1 MILFLRKVLFILFEL
16 VMIPFGT
23 LLFIYELIAKLTKR
37 IKFMDKFFNTLMII
51 EDKLQKF

>member
-1 MILFLRKVLFILFEL
+1 MSFLIRKVVFILFEL

-37 IKFMDKFFNTLMII
+37 IKFIDKFFEFLIKT
-51 EDKLQKF
+51 EDKLEL